1 MTPTPAP
8 TPIPSPSPSPT
19 AGAAPAPTPT
29 PSAGSSA
36 DAYAAPSA
44 TALDEAGLPP
54 MPPTGVGARTARTEP
69 PARRRTA
76 REVRLP
82 LAVRKELLITRA
94 ALERYDC
101 AQSLA
106 DVRASVRN
114 IGRIGAWL
122 PRMARPQSMWK
133 LLGLAKDYP
142 IVGSALSLALPLMRR
157 VPVLRWG
164 WKLSKLGAVAGAGY
178 WAYRTWQ
185 QARSQTP
192 EGNVPAPGTARGDA
206 AARTDTGFHDPLVR

>member
-1 MTPTPAP
+1 M
-8 TPIPSPSPSPT
+8 
-19 AGAAPAPTPT
+19 
-29 PSAGSSA
+29 
-36 DAYAAPSA
+36 
-44 TALDEAGLPP
+44 PP
-54 MPPTGVGARTARTEP
+54 MPPTGVGARTARAEP
-69 PARRRTA
+69 PARRRTP

-94 ALERYDC
+94 ALERYDA

-133 LLGLAKDYP
+133 LLGMAKDYP
-142 IVGSALSLALPLMRR
+142 VMSSALSLALPLMRR

-185 QARSQTP
+185 QARAQTP
-192 EGNVPAPGTARGDA
+192 EGNVPAPRPARGDA
-206 AARTDTGFHDPLVR
+206 TARTDTGFHDPLVR

>member
-8 TPIPSPSPSPT
+8 IPSATPST
-19 AGAAPAPTPT
+19 T
-29 PSAGSSA
+29 PSAPPVPTPGSSA

-54 MPPTGVGARTARTEP
+54 MPPTGVGARSARTEP

-94 ALERYDC
+94 ALERYDA

-133 LLGLAKDYP
+133 LLGMAKDYP
-142 IVGSALSLALPLMRR
+142 VMSSALSLALPLMRR

-185 QARSQTP
+185 QARAQTP
-192 EGNVPAPGTARGDA
+192 EGNVPAPSPARGDS

>member
-1 MTPTPAP
+1 
-8 TPIPSPSPSPT
+8 
-19 AGAAPAPTPT
+19 
-29 PSAGSSA
+29 
-36 DAYAAPSA
+36 
-44 TALDEAGLPP
+44 
-54 MPPTGVGARTARTEP
+54 MPPTGVGARTARSEP
-69 PARRRTA
+69 PARRRTD

-101 AQSLA
+101 AQSIA

-142 IVGSALSLALPLMRR
+142 ILGSALSLALPFARR

-192 EGNVPAPGTARGDA
+192 EGNVPAPGAARGDG
-206 AARTDTGFHDPLVR
+206 ARTDTGFHDPLVR

>member
-1 MTPTPAP
+1 
-8 TPIPSPSPSPT
+8 
-19 AGAAPAPTPT
+19 
-29 PSAGSSA
+29 
-36 DAYAAPSA
+36 
-44 TALDEAGLPP
+44 
-54 MPPTGVGARTARTEP
+54 MPPTGVGARTARSEP
-69 PARRRTA
+69 PARRRTD

-122 PRMARPQSMWK
+122 PRVARPQSMWK

-142 IVGSALSLALPLMRR
+142 ILGSALSLALPFARR

-192 EGNVPAPGTARGDA
+192 EGNVPTPSPARGDA

>member
-1 MTPTPAP
+1 M
-8 TPIPSPSPSPT
+8 
-19 AGAAPAPTPT
+19 
-29 PSAGSSA
+29 
-36 DAYAAPSA
+36 
-44 TALDEAGLPP
+44 
-54 MPPTGVGARTARTEP
+54 
-69 PARRRTA
+69 
-76 REVRLP
+76 RLP

-133 LLGLAKDYP
+133 LLGMAKDYP
-142 IVGSALSLALPLMRR
+142 VMSSALSLALPLMRR

-178 WAYRTWQ
+178 WAWRTWQ
-185 QARSQTP
+185 QARAQTP
-192 EGNVPAPGTARGDA
+192 EAMSRQPGPPATPPAHAPIPVFTIRWYAEPSGPAAEYQASTGIRAGRGFA
-206 AARTDTGFHDPLVR
+206 SASLIHLVSLTLRH

>member
-8 TPIPSPSPSPT
+8 TPASSPVPT
-19 AGAAPAPTPT
+19 PAPTPAA
-29 PSAGSSA
+29 SAESSA

-44 TALDEAGLPP
+44 AALNEAGLPP
-54 MPPTGVGARTARTEP
+54 MAPTGVGARTARSEP
-69 PARRRTA
+69 PARRRTD

-133 LLGLAKDYP
+133 LLGMAKDYP
-142 IVGSALSLALPLMRR
+142 VMSSALSLALPLMRR

-178 WAYRTWQ
+178 WAWRTWQ
-185 QARSQTP
+185 QARAQTP
-192 EGNVPAPGTARGDA
+192 EGNVPAAGTARDA
-206 AARTDTGFHDPLVR
+206 AGARADTGFHDPLVR

>member
-8 TPIPSPSPSPT
+8 TPASTPVPT
-19 AGAAPAPTPT
+19 PAPTPAA
-29 PSAGSSA
+29 SAEPSA

-44 TALDEAGLPP
+44 AALNEAGLPP
-54 MPPTGVGARTARTEP
+54 MAPTGVGARTARSEP
-69 PARRRTA
+69 PARRRTD

-133 LLGLAKDYP
+133 LLGMAKDYP
-142 IVGSALSLALPLMRR
+142 VMSSALSLALPLMRR

-178 WAYRTWQ
+178 WAWRTWQ
-185 QARSQTP
+185 QARAQTP
-192 EGNVPAPGTARGDA
+192 ERNVPAARAARDA
-206 AARTDTGFHDPLVR
+206 AGARADTGFHDPLVR